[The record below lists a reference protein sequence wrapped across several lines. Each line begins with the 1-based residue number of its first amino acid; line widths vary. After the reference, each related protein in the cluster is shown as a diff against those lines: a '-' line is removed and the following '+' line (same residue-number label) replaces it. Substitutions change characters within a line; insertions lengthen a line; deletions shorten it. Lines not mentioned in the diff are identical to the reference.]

1 MSNAACS
8 ARKRQELKTGARA
21 LPLFLHVLGARLTH
35 LLFCETG
42 ARGHELRIC
51 IGRDI
56 RTAAQHASHRSC
68 LVFGAVHTCVL
79 ELYLIVDSGNV
90 QKTSCNAGLMPTCF
104 SEVTCLLVFA
114 RSFRAHAYLFLQKLQ
129 LGDLVF
135 NTENSGKM
143 AANAIGL
150 NGVQRETLD
159 VRIGDAV

>member
-1 MSNAACS
+1 LSNAACS

-104 SEVTCLLVFA
+104 CGSYMPTCFCQKFQGSCLLVFA
-114 RSFRAHAYLFLQKLQ
+114 EVTAGRS
-129 LGDLVF
+129 
-135 NTENSGKM
+135 
-143 AANAIGL
+143 
-150 NGVQRETLD
+150 GVQHREFGENGGQCY
-159 VRIGDAV
+159 RIKRCATGNA